1 MTGRLARAVGLS
13 RLDRKLLRDIARMK
27 MQMAAVSAVLACGV
41 VLAVMANGMYDSLER
56 ARDAYYSEYRMADL
70 AAGVVRAPLSVADQI
85 ADLAGVSAVE
95 ARVSG
100 IGLLD
105 LPGRS
110 EPVSAQLVSLPEGRA
125 PRVNAIVL
133 RQGRL
138 PAANRDNEVVV
149 SEAFAAANNLEPG
162 HTMAA
167 LVYGRRREVTITG
180 IASSPEFVFAV
191 APGAML
197 PEAERFGV
205 LWMNREALG
214 RAFDLDGAFN
224 DLVLRLTPGANERLV
239 VREID
244 RLLERHGGRGAYG
257 RDRMLSARY
266 MSDELESLSTMAG
279 ILPPV
284 FLLVAAFLLNVSLSR
299 LVATERSNIGLLKSF
314 GYGNVTIALHYAKF
328 ALVFGILGG
337 VIGAIGGRWV
347 GEYVGSVYAGVYQIP
362 GLRFDAGPGV
372 YINAILITLLAALAG
387 SVQAVRKAVAL
398 PPAAALAPPAPTGYG
413 HSGGLIERFTAAL
426 DGKSRMVARRIL
438 RFPRRA
444 ATTVIGIA
452 LATGLMVTTQH
463 LPLSMDQIVN
473 VTFGVAQRMDAMVS
487 FSEAAD
493 DSILRDLTHLPG
505 VLKVEPVRTADVVFE
520 AGSRRERDSI
530 SGVPER
536 AQLNRLLNLEIEP
549 VAIRGDGLTMSGIL
563 ARKLGIGPGDRVRM
577 TATDGHRASVEL
589 PVVAIV
595 EPYLAGASYIELDAL
610 GRLLREPGRVTAAY
624 LLIDRARRE
633 AFSARVKELPRIVS
647 LSYLDNAKA
656 SMQKLLNQ
664 GAGFFNGMFI
674 LFSMLM
680 AAGVAFSSARVTLA
694 EQERDLATLRVLGFG
709 RREASYVLLAEIG
722 ALLMVALPIGALF
735 GRWLSQWLMSQFATD
750 MFTFPYITSAQAYA
764 WPALFVTVAVMGA
777 ALFVR
782 RGVDRLDMVGV
793 LKSRD

>member
-1 MTGRLARAVGLS
+1 MVRLGLAK
-13 RLDRKLLRDIARMK
+13 LDRKLLRDISRMK

-41 VLAVMANGMYDSLER
+41 VLAVMANGMYESLER
-56 ARDAYYSEYRMADL
+56 ARDNYYASYRMADM
-70 AAGVVRAPLSVADQI
+70 AAGVVRAPLAVAGRI
-85 ADLAGVSAVE
+85 SDLAGVSAIE

-100 IGLLD
+100 VGLLD
-105 LPGRS
+105 MPGRS
-110 EPVSAQLVSLPEGRA
+110 EPVSAQLVSLPAGRA
-125 PRVNAIVL
+125 PRVNDLVL
-133 RQGRL
+133 RQGRM
-138 PAANRDNEVVV
+138 PAVNRDNEVLVN
-149 SEAFAAANNLEPG
+149 EAFAAANALEPG
-162 HTMAA
+162 DQLAA
-167 LVYGRRREVTITG
+167 LIYGRRREVTITG

-197 PEAERFGV
+197 PEPERFGV

-224 DLVLRLTPGANERLV
+224 DLVLRLTPGASQPLV
-239 VREID
+239 ARNID

-257 RDRMLSARY
+257 QDRMLSARF
-266 MSDELESLSTMAG
+266 MADELTSLKTMAG
-279 ILPPV
+279 ILPPF

-314 GYGNVTIALHYAKF
+314 GYDNTSIALHYAKF
-328 ALVFGILGG
+328 ALVFGVLGG
-337 VIGAIGGRWV
+337 LIGAIGGRLV
-347 GEYVGSVYAGVYQIP
+347 GGYMGEVYASVYQIP

-372 YINAILITLLAALAG
+372 YLSAIAITLLAALAG
-387 SVQAVRKAVAL
+387 SVQAVRNAVKL
-398 PPAAALAPPAPTGYG
+398 PPAAALAPPAPTGFG
-413 HSGGLIERFTAAL
+413 HAGGVIERFTAGL

-438 RFPRRA
+438 RFPRRS

-452 LATGLMVTTQH
+452 MATALMVTTLH
-463 LPLSMDQIVN
+463 IPLSIDRIIS
-473 VTFGVAQRMDAMVS
+473 VTFGVSQRMDAMLA

-493 DSILRDLTHLPG
+493 DAILRDVAHLPG
-505 VLKVEPVRTADVVFE
+505 VLRVEPVRSADVVFE
-520 AGSRRERDSI
+520 AGSRRERNSI
-530 SGVPER
+530 SGVPEG
-536 AQLNRLLNLEIEP
+536 AQLNRLLDASLVAVTARRDGITLSDNLAGKLA
-549 VAIRGDGLTMSGIL
+549 VA
-563 ARKLGIGPGDRVRM
+563 PGDTVRM

-595 EPYLAGASYIELDAL
+595 KPYLAAASYIELETL
-610 GRLLREPGRVTAAY
+610 GRVLREPGRVTAAY
-624 LLIDRARRE
+624 LLLDRRE
-633 AFSARVKELPRIVS
+633 RDAFSARVKELPRIISV
-647 LSYLDNAKA
+647 SYLDHAKA
-656 SMQKLLNQ
+656 SMQRLLSQ
-664 GAGFFNGMFI
+664 GMGFFNTMFI

-722 ALLMVALPIGALF
+722 ALLLLALPLGLVL
-735 GRWLSQWLMSQFATD
+735 GRVLSQWLMAQFETD
-750 MFTFPYITSAQAYA
+750 MFAFPYVTGPLAYA
-764 WPALFVTVAVMGA
+764 QPALFVAMAVMGA